1 MALNEKAQKNDQM
14 MSGDV
19 FHIFYGEFFFAH
31 GWSIF
36 IYFYLCF
43 YMMFVLFQRIQFS
56 YLLVFE
62 LVNSNALELQLENSA
77 KVKAAVQHGLAIP
90 VPNPFWGVDH

>member
-1 MALNEKAQKNDQM
+1 
-14 MSGDV
+14 
-19 FHIFYGEFFFAH
+19 
-31 GWSIF
+31 
-36 IYFYLCF
+36 
-43 YMMFVLFQRIQFS
+43 MFVLFQRIQFS